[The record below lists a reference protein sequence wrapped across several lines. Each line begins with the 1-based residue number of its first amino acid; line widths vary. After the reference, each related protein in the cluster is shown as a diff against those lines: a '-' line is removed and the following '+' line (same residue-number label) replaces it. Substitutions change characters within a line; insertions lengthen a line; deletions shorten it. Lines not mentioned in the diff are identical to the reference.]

1 MTKIMTFNG
10 VDMSKF
16 FRITDIIRPI
26 GNKRNVSTDNAPL
39 LGVNIQQVKIGEKEH
54 IVKFTMRE
62 TDGRALEQLKHELAG
77 VLNVLEPVKITYG
90 DEPDKYYLGFPIDDV
105 TTDNIARW
113 LQRSEIKFII
123 PDGVAHSSAY
133 KNFNSDSN
141 VQTTTDKMVFDL
153 VNNGTV
159 EAFPIIRVKHN
170 AENGYIGLVNNNTA
184 FEMGKREEADTEPV
198 KRSEVLLD
206 FRGDKIADGFAR
218 AVKNSS
224 VTNSRW
230 DNITGTSELTTVD
243 GKKRIKVREQTSG
256 AYNENYGAGLSWE
269 IPADSTGQKGSL
281 NDYLFC
287 KLVYQLESIN
297 QCGFIKVAVSDTSGQ
312 FLYGIETYKR
322 YNGLYCGFNVFATDN
337 AGGYNFLKTLLFDSS
352 SDKNTNPFVLSKG
365 QFELQRND
373 ERVQVYYNGSHYDF
387 IVPEIKGKKS
397 AKIHVTIGAF
407 RGKSI
412 ISHLYLDELMY
423 RKDFVQASRDIP
435 NRYPIGSNVVINSED
450 DTVYIDG
457 IAKAGEVVDGS
468 QWLSIPPGNSKLE
481 MYFSSFIK
489 KKPTVT
495 IEFEER
501 WL

>member
-1 MTKIMTFNG
+1 MSEVTMRFN
-10 VDMSKF
+10 K
-16 FRITDIIRPI
+16 TDLRELIEIHDIQRDI
-26 GNKRNVSTDNAPL
+26 GNNRSISIDQAPRI
-39 LGVNIQQVKIGEKEH
+39 GVNIQHQTIDAKYIKVDFSIWSKDRN
-54 IVKFTMRE
+54 T
-62 TDGRALEQLKHELAG
+62 LKHKLAG
-77 VLNVLEPVKITYG
+77 IFNVDGPKELTFS
-90 DEPDKYYLGFPIDDV
+90 DEPDKYYLVMPIESISMQE
-105 TTDNIARW
+105 TSGR
-113 LQRSEIKFII
+113 RSTGSIKFIV

-133 KNFNSDSN
+133 KNFNSDANAQSA
-141 VQTTTDKMVFDL
+141 TDKMVFDL

-170 AENGYIGLVNNNTA
+170 AENGYIGLVNNNSA
-184 FEMGKREEADTEPV
+184 FEIGNREEADTETV

-206 FRGDKIADGFAR
+206 FRGDKIAQGLTQ

-224 VTNSRW
+224 VTNGSE
-230 DNITGTSELTTVD
+230 NLIGTSELIKT
-243 GKKRIKVREQTSG
+243 GSKKRVKLREQFSG
-256 AYNENYGAGLSWE
+256 TYNKSYSTGLSWE

-281 NDYLFC
+281 NDYIFC
-287 KLVYQLESIN
+287 KLVYQLESIA
-297 QCGFIKVAVSDTSGQ
+297 QCGFIKVAVSDTAGQ
-312 FLYGIETYKR
+312 FLYGVETYKR
-322 YNGLYCGFNVFATDN
+322 YNGLYCGFNVFATNNNGD
-337 AGGYNFLKTLLFDSS
+337 YNFLNTLDFDSS
-352 SDKNTNPFVLSKG
+352 SDSNRNPFTLSRG
-365 QFELQRND
+365 QFEIKRND
-373 ERVQVYYNGSHYDF
+373 EKIQVYYNGSYYNF
-387 IVPEIKGKKS
+387 VVPEIRGKKS

-407 RGKSI
+407 HGKPI
-412 ISHLYLDELMY
+412 IPHLYLDELMY

>member
-1 MTKIMTFNG
+1 MTFNG
-10 VDMSKF
+10 VDMSKY

-26 GNKRNVSTDNAPL
+26 GNSRSVSTDNAPL

-54 IVKFTMRE
+54 TIKFTMFAENPVAME
-62 TDGRALEQLKHELAG
+62 TLKHELAG
-77 VLNVLEPVKITYG
+77 ILKVTEPVKITYG
-90 DEPDKYYLGFPIDDV
+90 DEPDKYYLGMPVDDV
-105 TTDNIARW
+105 TPDNVARW
-113 LQRSEIKFII
+113 MQKSEIKIMI
-123 PDGVAHSSAY
+123 PDGVAHSTAY

-141 VQTTTDKMVFDL
+141 AQTTADKMIFDL
-153 VNNGTV
+153 KNNGTV

-184 FEMGKREEADTEPV
+184 FEMGNREEADTETV

-218 AVKNSS
+218 AAKNSS

-297 QCGFIKVAVSDTSGQ
+297 QCGFIKVAISDTAGQ
-312 FLYGIETYKR
+312 FLYGVETYKR
-322 YNGLYCGFNVFATDN
+322 YTGLYCGFNVFVTDN
-337 AGGYNFLKTLLFDSS
+337 AGGYNFLKTLNFDSS
-352 SDKNTNPFVLSKG
+352 SDTNKNPFVLTRG
-365 QFELQRND
+365 QFEIKRND
-373 ERVQVYYNGSHYDF
+373 EKIQVYYNGSHYDF
-387 IVPEIKGKKS
+387 AVPEIKGKKS

-407 RGKSI
+407 RGKTI
-412 ISHLYLDELMY
+412 IPHLYLDELMY

-435 NRYPIGSNVVINSED
+435 NRYPMGSTAVINSED

-457 IAKAGEVVDGS
+457 IAKSSEVVDGS
-468 QWLSIPPGNSKLE
+468 QWLAIPPGNSQLE
-481 MYFSSFIK
+481 IYFSSFIK

>member
-1 MTKIMTFNG
+1 MSEVTMHFNKT
-10 VDMSKF
+10 D
-16 FRITDIIRPI
+16 FRELIEIHDIQRDI
-26 GNKRNVSTDNAPL
+26 GNNRSISIDQAPRI
-39 LGVNIQQVKIGEKEH
+39 GVNIQQQIIDAKYIKVDFSIWSKDRN
-54 IVKFTMRE
+54 T
-62 TDGRALEQLKHELAG
+62 LKHKLAG
-77 VLNVLEPVKITYG
+77 IFNVDSPKELTFS
-90 DEPDKYYLGFPIDDV
+90 DEPDKYYLAMPIESISMQE
-105 TTDNIARW
+105 TSGR
-113 LQRSEIKFII
+113 RSSGSIKFIV
-123 PDGVAHSSAY
+123 PDGVAHGSAY
-133 KNFNSDSN
+133 KNFDSNAN
-141 VQTTTDKMVFDL
+141 VQTTADKMVFDL

-170 AENGYIGLVNNNTA
+170 AENGYIGVVNNRAA
-184 FEMGKREEADTEPV
+184 FELGNREEADTETV

-230 DNITGTSELTTVD
+230 DNIAGTSELTTVD
-243 GKKRIKVREQTSG
+243 GKKRIKVREQTG
-256 AYNENYGAGLSWE
+256 GDYNENYGTGLSWE

-297 QCGFIKVAVSDTSGQ
+297 QCGFIKVAVSDTNGQ

-322 YNGLYCGFNVFATDN
+322 YKGLYCGFNVFATDN

-352 SDKNTNPFVLSKG
+352 SNNNTNPFALSKG

-373 ERVQVYYNGSHYDF
+373 ERVQIYYNGSHYDF

-407 RGKSI
+407 RGKAI
-412 ISHLYLDELMY
+412 IPHLYLDELMY

-457 IAKAGEVVDGS
+457 IAKVGEVVDGS
-468 QWLSIPPGNSKLE
+468 QWLSIPPGESKLE

>member
-1 MTKIMTFNG
+1 MSEVTIRFNKTDLRELIEIHDIQRDVG
-10 VDMSKF
+10 NNRSISIDHAP
-16 FRITDIIRPI
+16 RI
-26 GNKRNVSTDNAPL
+26 
-39 LGVNIQQVKIGEKEH
+39 GVNIQHQTIDAKYIKVDFSIWSKDRN
-54 IVKFTMRE
+54 T
-62 TDGRALEQLKHELAG
+62 LKHKLAG
-77 VLNVLEPVKITYG
+77 IFNVDGPKELTFS
-90 DEPDKYYLGFPIDDV
+90 DEPDKYYLAMVIDDISMQES
-105 TTDNIARW
+105 NGR
-113 LQRSEIKFII
+113 RSTGSIKFIV
-123 PDGVAHSSAY
+123 PDGVSHSKAY
-133 KNFNSDSN
+133 KNLNSDAN
-141 VQTTTDKMVFDL
+141 AQTTADKMIFDIT
-153 VNNGTV
+153 NNGTV
-159 EAFPIIRVKHN
+159 DSYPIIRVKHN

-184 FEMGKREEADTEPV
+184 FEMGNREEVDAETV

-230 DNITGTSELTTVD
+230 DNITGTSELTIVD

-352 SDKNTNPFVLSKG
+352 SNKNTNPFALSKG

-407 RGKSI
+407 HGKTI
-412 ISHLYLDELMY
+412 IPHLYLDELMY

-457 IAKAGEVVDGS
+457 ITKVGEVVDGS
-468 QWLSIPPGNSKLE
+468 QWLSVPPGESKIE

>member
-1 MTKIMTFNG
+1 MSEVTMRFNET
-10 VDMSKF
+10 D
-16 FRITDIIRPI
+16 FRDLIEIHDIQRDI
-26 GNKRNVSTDNAPL
+26 GNNRSISIDYAPRI
-39 LGVNIQQVKIGEKEH
+39 GVNIQQQNIDAKYIKVDFSIWSKDRN
-54 IVKFTMRE
+54 T
-62 TDGRALEQLKHELAG
+62 LKHKLAG
-77 VLNVLEPVKITYG
+77 IFNVDGAKKLIFS
-90 DEPDKYYLGFPIDDV
+90 DESDKYYLAMPIESISMQE
-105 TTDNIARW
+105 TSGR
-113 LQRSEIKFII
+113 RSTGSMKFIV

-133 KNFNSDSN
+133 KNFNSDAN
-141 VQTTTDKMVFDL
+141 AQTTADKMVFDL

-170 AENGYIGLVNNNTA
+170 AENGYIGLVNNNSA
-184 FEMGKREEADTEPV
+184 FEIGNREEADAETV

-206 FRGDKIADGFAR
+206 FRGDKIAEGLAR

-243 GKKRIKVREQTSG
+243 GKKRIKVREQTGG

-297 QCGFIKVAVSDTSGQ
+297 QCGFIKVAVSDTAGQ
-312 FLYGIETYKR
+312 FLYGVETYKK

-352 SDKNTNPFVLSKG
+352 SNKNTNPFALSRG

-387 IVPEIKGKKS
+387 AVPEIKGKKS

-407 RGKSI
+407 RGKAI
-412 ISHLYLDELMY
+412 IPHLYLDELMY

-457 IAKAGEVVDGS
+457 IAKVGEVVDGS
-468 QWLSIPPGNSKLE
+468 QWLSVPPGESKLE

>member
-1 MTKIMTFNG
+1 MSEVTMRFNKT
-10 VDMSKF
+10 D
-16 FRITDIIRPI
+16 FRELIEIHDIQRDI
-26 GNKRNVSTDNAPL
+26 GNNRSISIDQAPRI
-39 LGVNIQQVKIGEKEH
+39 GVNIQQQTIDAKYIKVDFSIWSKDRN
-54 IVKFTMRE
+54 T
-62 TDGRALEQLKHELAG
+62 LKHKLAG
-77 VLNVLEPVKITYG
+77 IFNVDSPKELTFS
-90 DEPDKYYLGFPIDDV
+90 DEPDKYYLAMPIESISMQE
-105 TTDNIARW
+105 TSGR
-113 LQRSEIKFII
+113 RSTGSIKFIV

-133 KNFNSDSN
+133 KNFNSDANAQSAA
-141 VQTTTDKMVFDL
+141 DKMVFDL
-153 VNNGTV
+153 ANNGTV

-184 FEMGKREEADTEPV
+184 FEMGNREEADTEPV

-230 DNITGTSELTTVD
+230 DNITGTPELTTVD
-243 GKKRIKVREQTSG
+243 GKKRIKVREQASG

-352 SDKNTNPFVLSKG
+352 SDKNKNPFALSRG

-407 RGKSI
+407 HGKPI
-412 ISHLYLDELMY
+412 IPHLYLDELMY

-468 QWLSIPPGNSKLE
+468 QWLSIPPGDSKLE

>member
-1 MTKIMTFNG
+1 MSEVTMHFNKT
-10 VDMSKF
+10 D
-16 FRITDIIRPI
+16 FRDLIEIHDIQRDI
-26 GNKRNVSTDNAPL
+26 GNNRSISIDYAPRI
-39 LGVNIQQVKIGEKEH
+39 GVNIQQQNIDAKYIKVDFSIWSKDRN
-54 IVKFTMRE
+54 T
-62 TDGRALEQLKHELAG
+62 LKHKLAG
-77 VLNVLEPVKITYG
+77 IFNVDGAKKLIFS
-90 DEPDKYYLGFPIDDV
+90 DEPDKYYLAMPIESISMQE
-105 TTDNIARW
+105 TSGR
-113 LQRSEIKFII
+113 RSTGSMKFIV

-133 KNFNSDSN
+133 KNFNSDANAQSA
-141 VQTTTDKMVFDL
+141 TDKMVFDL

-170 AENGYIGLVNNNTA
+170 AENGYIGLVNNNSA
-184 FEMGKREEADTEPV
+184 FEIGNREEADTEPV

-230 DNITGTSELTTVD
+230 DNITGISELTTVD
-243 GKKRIKVREQTSG
+243 GKKRIKVREQASG

-352 SDKNTNPFVLSKG
+352 SDKNTNPFALSRG

-407 RGKSI
+407 RGKTI

-468 QWLSIPPGNSKLE
+468 QWLSVPPGESKLE
-481 MYFSSFIK
+481 IYFSSFIK

>member
-1 MTKIMTFNG
+1 MSEVTMRFNKT
-10 VDMSKF
+10 D
-16 FRITDIIRPI
+16 FRELIEIHDIQRDI
-26 GNKRNVSTDNAPL
+26 GNNRSISIDHAPRI
-39 LGVNIQQVKIGEKEH
+39 GINIQQQTIDAKYIKVDFSIWSKDRN
-54 IVKFTMRE
+54 T
-62 TDGRALEQLKHELAG
+62 LKHKLAG
-77 VLNVLEPVKITYG
+77 IFNVDGAKKLIFS
-90 DEPDKYYLGFPIDDV
+90 DEPDKYYLAMPIESISMQE
-105 TTDNIARW
+105 TSGR
-113 LQRSEIKFII
+113 RSTGSMKFIV

-133 KNFNSDSN
+133 KNFNSDANAQSA
-141 VQTTTDKMVFDL
+141 TDKMVFDL

-170 AENGYIGLVNNNTA
+170 AENGYIGLVNNNSA
-184 FEMGKREEADTEPV
+184 FEIGNREEADTETV

-206 FRGDKIADGFAR
+206 FRGDKIAQGLTQ

-224 VTNSRW
+224 VTNGSE
-230 DNITGTSELTTVD
+230 NLIGTSELITT
-243 GKKRIKVREQTSG
+243 GSKKRVKLREQFIGT
-256 AYNENYGAGLSWE
+256 YNKSYSTGLSWE

-281 NDYLFC
+281 NDYIFC
-287 KLVYQLESIN
+287 KLVYQLESIA
-297 QCGFIKVAVSDTSGQ
+297 QCGFIKVAVSDTAGQ
-312 FLYGIETYKR
+312 FLYGVETYKR
-322 YNGLYCGFNVFATDN
+322 YNGLYCGFNVFATNNNGD
-337 AGGYNFLKTLLFDSS
+337 YNFLNTLDFDSS
-352 SDKNTNPFVLSKG
+352 SDSNRNPFTLSRG
-365 QFELQRND
+365 QFEIKRND
-373 ERVQVYYNGSHYDF
+373 EKIQVYYNGSYYNF
-387 IVPEIKGKKS
+387 LVPEIRGKKS

-407 RGKSI
+407 HGKPI
-412 ISHLYLDELMY
+412 IPHLYLDELMY

-457 IAKAGEVVDGS
+457 IAKVGEVVDGS

>member
-1 MTKIMTFNG
+1 MSEVTMRFN
-10 VDMSKF
+10 K
-16 FRITDIIRPI
+16 TDLRELIEIHDIQRDI
-26 GNKRNVSTDNAPL
+26 GNNRSISIDQAPRI
-39 LGVNIQQVKIGEKEH
+39 GVNIQHQTIDAKYIKVDFSIWSKDRN
-54 IVKFTMRE
+54 T
-62 TDGRALEQLKHELAG
+62 LKHKLAG
-77 VLNVLEPVKITYG
+77 IFNVDGLKELTFS
-90 DEPDKYYLGFPIDDV
+90 DEPDKYYLAMVIDDISMQES
-105 TTDNIARW
+105 NGR
-113 LQRSEIKFII
+113 RSTGSIKFIV

-133 KNFNSDSN
+133 KNFNSDANAQSA
-141 VQTTTDKMVFDL
+141 TDKMVFDL

-170 AENGYIGLVNNNTA
+170 AENGYIGLVNNNSA
-184 FEMGKREEADTEPV
+184 FEIGNREEADTETV

-206 FRGDKIADGFAR
+206 FRGDKIAQGLTQ

-224 VTNSRW
+224 VTNGSE
-230 DNITGTSELTTVD
+230 NLIGTSELIKT
-243 GKKRIKVREQTSG
+243 GSKKRVKLREQFSG
-256 AYNENYGAGLSWE
+256 TYNKSYSTGLSWE

-281 NDYLFC
+281 NDYIFC
-287 KLVYQLESIN
+287 KLVYQLESIA
-297 QCGFIKVAVSDTSGQ
+297 QCGFIKVAVSDTAGQ
-312 FLYGIETYKR
+312 FLYGVETYKR
-322 YNGLYCGFNVFATDN
+322 YNGLYCGFNVFATNNNGD
-337 AGGYNFLKTLLFDSS
+337 YNFLNTLDFDSS
-352 SDKNTNPFVLSKG
+352 SDSNRNPFTLSRG
-365 QFELQRND
+365 QFEIKRND
-373 ERVQVYYNGSHYDF
+373 EKIQVYYNGSYYNF
-387 IVPEIKGKKS
+387 VVPEIRGKKS

-407 RGKSI
+407 HGKPI
-412 ISHLYLDELMY
+412 IPHLYLDELMY